1 MSRVYVYQTP
11 PHHFLKR
18 QRLFDCLNVKRFFI
32 YGRKIAGS
40 FQKIVCGTRR
50 CATSACHFFK
60 RYIVYFYAKYVCR
73 TFQYLCDLTLDVIV
87 KTECTTGESR
97 TKGRAKHRNACC
109 RGDECEGW

>member
-1 MSRVYVYQTP
+1 MDLLYSILFFRERGRDCFETYRATAEFFNDYVQYIAISLIQTP
-11 PHHFLKR
+11 LINF
-18 QRLFDCLNVKRFFI
+18 
-32 YGRKIAGS
+32 Y
-40 FQKIVCGTRR
+40 
-50 CATSACHFFK
+50 K